1 MDSTIIVSIL
11 IYLAGF
17 FTGGAIATCALYFKI
32 DGTLKIDHSDSKKD
46 VYRIEIGDLDV
57 QPYKKHIVL
66 KVENDADLRW
76 YFVKNTSAIMNV
88 SSNYIFERSYV
99 NERKINAE
107 RGAWNRARRA

>member
-1 MDSTIIVSIL
+1 MDPTIIISIL

-17 FTGGAIATCALYFKI
+17 FTGSVVATCALYFKI
-32 DGTLKIDHSDSKKD
+32 DGALKIDHSDSKKD
-46 VYRIEIGDLDV
+46 VYRIEIGDLDIL
-57 QPYKKHIVL
+57 PHKKHIIL